1 MKVILKE
8 DVKGSGKKGDIVN
21 VSDGYARN
29 FLLKRGLAVEASAGA
44 MNEINA
50 KKASE
55 ERKRQK
61 DKEDAQELAAKLK
74 GKTVKI
80 MAKAGASGKLFGSVT
95 VKEVSDAIHKQ
106 LGAEIDK
113 RKISLESE
121 IKSFGTYEAEIK
133 LNHGVVTSVFV
144 MVGEE

>member
-8 DVKGSGKKGDIVN
+8 DVQGSGKKGDIVN
-21 VSDGYARN
+21 VSDGYAKN
-29 FLLKRGLAVEASAGA
+29 FLLKRGLAVEASARA

-50 KKASE
+50 KKALE
-55 ERKRQK
+55 ERKRQQEK
-61 DKEDAQELAAKLK
+61 DAATALASEIK

-80 MAKAGASGKLFGSVT
+80 PAKAGANGKLFGSIT
-95 VKEVSDAIHKQ
+95 AKEISDGIKKQ

-121 IKSFGTYEAEIK
+121 IKLFGTYEAEIK
-133 LNHGVVTSVFV
+133 LNHGVMTSVFV

>member
-50 KKASE
+50 KKATE

-61 DKEDAQELAAKLK
+61 EKEDAQELAAKLK

-95 VKEVSDAIHKQ
+95 VKEVSDAINKQ